1 MKFHHTRL
9 LIYFV
14 NKRAGLNFFPPYSFI
29 LVCSFIRDFKGD
41 IISKCFF
48 GVFNSP
54 KKTTGPLILNI
65 PVQNL
70 RSMGYLAPWL
80 DFHWFNKFYL
90 YVISLIYTTLAFV
103 KKENSKRDI
112 YKLVKPMEVNRTCIA
127 WFQEFSLDVSSLI
140 VTTSAFVKKE
150 RSKMRHLKKFVKPME
165 VKLRSKI
172 DLRFPTGMVLVQV

>member
-1 MKFHHTRL
+1 MMRILKIVTRK
-9 LIYFV
+9 IAW
-14 NKRAGLNFFPPYSFI
+14 KRVTARQELPGNGNRYDVTIWRVFFSRI
-29 LVCSFIRDFKGD
+29 EDR
-41 IISKCFF
+41 ISR
-48 GVFNSP
+48 V
-54 KKTTGPLILNI
+54 LNI

-127 WFQEFSLDVSSLI
+127 WFHEFSLDVSSL
-140 VTTSAFVKKE
+140 T
-150 RSKMRHLKKFVKPME
+150 
-165 VKLRSKI
+165 
-172 DLRFPTGMVLVQV
+172 FPFLQMLML

>member
-1 MKFHHTRL
+1 MKLVAFLNRIPMLEFIKNLTVHILTHTGILGYFCCHL
-9 LIYFV
+9 LLRNEKLIFV
-14 NKRAGLNFFPPYSFI
+14 SRCI
-29 LVCSFIRDFKGD
+29 LVG
-41 IISKCFF
+41 
-48 GVFNSP
+48 
-54 KKTTGPLILNI
+54 
-65 PVQNL
+65 NL

-127 WFQEFSLDVSSLI
+127 WFHEFSLDVSSLI

-150 RSKMRHLKKFVKPME
+150 RSKMKHLKN
-165 VKLRSKI
+165 SKTNEGQI
-172 DLRFPTGMVLVQV
+172 KEQDVPLT